1 MAEVEYIATLI
12 NSRIELFLVYRKVFQ
27 KLMYGSFHTC
37 PIMLF
42 LDIFSSLFAKRRRDV
57 KLATEKTVSMIDYG
71 YSRRRESES

>member
-1 MAEVEYIATLI
+1 
-12 NSRIELFLVYRKVFQ
+12 
-27 KLMYGSFHTC
+27 MYGSFHTC

-71 YSRRRESES
+71 YSRRESELYAGNFKWLQIISSVYFV